1 MSCTY
6 SSSGWKIS
14 VGKLYRKWCYI
25 KKKLVPR
32 QLGHDSGRWIEMA
45 QDHMEDRLLYRLCW
59 TLRFYF
65 WESVLGKF
73 CFLLQVEDD
82 MKSCMDL
89 QNVLKGHNKRRSS
102 VKVSSDMCFIC
113 GEGGELLRCGNK
125 TCPKGYHLQCLKLE
139 RSPHGENCVY
149 DCHF

>member
-1 MSCTY
+1 M
-6 SSSGWKIS
+6 
-14 VGKLYRKWCYI
+14 VLR
-25 KKKLVPR
+25 KKKKMDPR
-32 QLGHDSGRWIEMA
+32 QLGHDSGRRIEMA

-73 CFLLQVEDD
+73 CFLLQVEEE
-82 MKSCMDL
+82 KKPRIDL
-89 QNVLKGHNKRRSS
+89 QNLAKRRKKRRSS

-113 GEGGELLRCGNK
+113 GEGGELLLCDNK